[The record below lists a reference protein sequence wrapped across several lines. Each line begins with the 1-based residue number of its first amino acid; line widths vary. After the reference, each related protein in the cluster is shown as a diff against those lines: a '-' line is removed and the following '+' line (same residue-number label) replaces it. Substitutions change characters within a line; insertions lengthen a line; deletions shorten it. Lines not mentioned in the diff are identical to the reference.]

1 MQTGDAYAEL
11 EGSITPLYNI
21 SLKNAFTE
29 IWKEYYWGNVSIIN
43 SKTAQ
48 KLKLESAVERYQDG
62 SQLLTSTMQ
71 LNMAEKS
78 IYIYYPMA
86 ANIGNIGFAVFPWGW
101 LLRQA
106 KYV

>member
-1 MQTGDAYAEL
+1 
-11 EGSITPLYNI
+11 
-21 SLKNAFTE
+21 
-29 IWKEYYWGNVSIIN
+29 
-43 SKTAQ
+43 
-48 KLKLESAVERYQDG
+48 
-62 SQLLTSTMQ
+62 MQ

>member
-1 MQTGDAYAEL
+1 
-11 EGSITPLYNI
+11 
-21 SLKNAFTE
+21 
-29 IWKEYYWGNVSIIN
+29 
-43 SKTAQ
+43 
-48 KLKLESAVERYQDG
+48 
-62 SQLLTSTMQ
+62 MQ

-106 KYV
+106 NYF